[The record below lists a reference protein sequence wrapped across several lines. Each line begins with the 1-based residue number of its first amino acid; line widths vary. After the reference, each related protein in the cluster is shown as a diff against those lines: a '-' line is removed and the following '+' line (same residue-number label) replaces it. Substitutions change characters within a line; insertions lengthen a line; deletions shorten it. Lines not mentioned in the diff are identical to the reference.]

1 MITEIITLG
10 TDDADVLGTADSIL
24 ETAPEDG
31 RYEFWFASDQVDG
44 LLSILVGGE
53 VVAEEMNAKVQVVS
67 QVDMSQAPVVSVF
80 VDGGA
85 RVIANYNEVT
95 AGTAILVARFSDT
108 MDLLAEG
115 VDLSALAE

>member
-1 MITEIITLG
+1 MITEVITLPA
-10 TDDADVLGTADSIL
+10 DDADVLGSADSIL

-31 RYEFWFASDQVDG
+31 RYEVWFASDQVDG

-53 VVAEEMNAKVQVVS
+53 VVAEEMNAKVQTVS
-67 QVDMSQAPVVSVF
+67 QIDMSQAPLISVF

-85 RVIANYNEVT
+85 RVIAAYNEVT
-95 AGTAILVARFSDT
+95 AGTAILAIRFSDS

-115 VDLSALAE
+115 IDLASLSE